1 MVEFVDILREQGA
14 FISKK
19 INNDQEGESRTVA
32 RLSSFP
38 LQEPFQKLAFWPE
51 ETVYIRFLCQTSFTM
66 WGNWIHEIMLSY
78 KIILPCLKLCTCGV
92 ELSSIIWVATTMVEV
107 WWPARE
113 RRKICFHCALDWL
126 TNWLCWWWRLV
137 WLVEVSLW

>member
-38 LQEPFQKLAFWPE
+38 LQEPFQKLAF
-51 ETVYIRFLCQTSFTM
+51 
-66 WGNWIHEIMLSY
+66 
-78 KIILPCLKLCTCGV
+78 
-92 ELSSIIWVATTMVEV
+92 
-107 WWPARE
+107 
-113 RRKICFHCALDWL
+113 
-126 TNWLCWWWRLV
+126 
-137 WLVEVSLW
+137 